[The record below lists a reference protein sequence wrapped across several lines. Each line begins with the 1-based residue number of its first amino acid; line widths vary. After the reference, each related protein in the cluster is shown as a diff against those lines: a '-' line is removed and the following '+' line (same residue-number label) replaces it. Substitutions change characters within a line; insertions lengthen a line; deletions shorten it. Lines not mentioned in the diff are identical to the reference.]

1 MRAVPGGPRP
11 TARLTRALG
20 LDSNPLRRTSD
31 RAEAWIRAGLL
42 VVFLIAGPMA
52 AVIVGQWTAATGDAR
67 ASTHV
72 TDGPHHSVF
81 AGDAV
86 LAAILAVVAV
96 ALALLVAMLLVHRF
110 LNWRRLSAWEAAW
123 RATEPRWTRHRS

>member
-1 MRAVPGGPRP
+1 MRAVPGRP
-11 TARLTRALG
+11 TPRARLIRALG
-20 LDSNPLRRTSD
+20 LDGNPIRRATD

-42 VVFLIAGPMA
+42 VVFLIAGPIA

-72 TDGPHHSVF
+72 TDGPHHSGF

-86 LAAILAVVAV
+86 LAAVLALAAV
-96 ALALLVAMLLVHRF
+96 AFALLVAMLLVHRF
-110 LNWRRLSAWEAAW
+110 LNWRRLSAWEVAW
-123 RATEPRWTRHRS
+123 RATEPRWTGHRS

>member
-42 VVFLIAGPMA
+42 VVFLVAGPMA
-52 AVIVGQWTAATGDAR
+52 AVIVGQRTAATGGAQ
-67 ASTHV
+67 ASAHV
-72 TDGPHHSVF
+72 TDGPQHSGL
-81 AGDAV
+81 ADDA
-86 LAAILAVVAV
+86 LLWAILALVAV
-96 ALALLVAMLLVHRF
+96 AFALLVAMLLVHRF

-123 RATEPRWTRHRS
+123 RATGPRWTGHRS